1 MNNPGS
7 RMQANQTFRAA
18 ASAGFGLI
26 ELIVGLVIG
35 AVLLLGLSQ
44 VFSTSR
50 NTYQASEGLA
60 RAQENSR
67 FAMDFLQRD
76 VRMAGHMGCVNDIAH
91 FLASPPEL
99 FSHFLDPN
107 DRQPKVNAPVWANA
121 PFDQQFNVAIEGY
134 EATGTTPGNTLN
146 LSGYTDPLGSGAM
159 GAASD
164 WSPSLPAALSTAIVG
179 SGAGKVVKG
188 SDIIVLR
195 FFGSTSA
202 PVTNINLATG
212 AITVPVA
219 PTNFA
224 TLIKANSLYGIA
236 DCTKASVFQ
245 ASTAPNAGGTFTT
258 TTATPLNRS
267 GFLGGEN
274 YVAKELHLYT
284 AQTYVYYIGMGA
296 GGGPSLY
303 RLNFSSG
310 AGVPEELVEGI
321 ENMQLLYGRDTNAG
335 NPDGAID
342 IYQTATDINKLATAD
357 PNVLWAAWRR
367 VGAVRVSF
375 LSRSV
380 DRAATNAAVVSPS
393 VLNVSI
399 TPPANDSRVRQVYTS
414 TIALRNR
421 LFGN

>member
-7 RMQANQTFRAA
+7 RMQANQTLRAP

-26 ELIVGLVIG
+26 ELMIGLVIG
-35 AVLLLGLSQ
+35 SVLLLGLSQ

-76 VRMAGHMGCVNDIAH
+76 VRMAGHMGCVNDLAH
-91 FLASPPEL
+91 FLATPPEL
-99 FSHFLDPN
+99 FSHFLLPA
-107 DRQPKVNAPVWANA
+107 DRQPQVNAPVWANA
-121 PFDQQFNVAIEGY
+121 PFAEQFNVAIEGY
-134 EATGTTPGNTLN
+134 EASGTTPGNTLD

-164 WSPSLPAALSTAIVG
+164 WSPSLPAALSSAIVG
-179 SGAGKVVKG
+179 SGTGKVVKG

-212 AITVPVA
+212 AVTVPVA

-224 TLIKANSLYGIA
+224 ALIKANSLYGIA

-245 ASTAPNAGGTFTT
+245 ASTAPNAGGTFTI
-258 TTATPLNRS
+258 TATGLNLS

-284 AQTYVYYIGMGA
+284 AQTYVYYIGMGV

-342 IYQTATDINKLATAD
+342 IYQTASVINAIGGDLTA
-357 PNVLWAAWRR
+357 VWRR
-367 VGAVRVSF
+367 VGAVRVGF

-380 DRAATNAAVVSPS
+380 DRAATGAAVVSPS

-399 TPPANDSRVRQVYTS
+399 TPPTNDSRVRQVYTS

>member
-7 RMQANQTFRAA
+7 RMQANQTLRVA

-26 ELIVGLVIG
+26 ELMIGLVIG
-35 AVLLLGLSQ
+35 SVLLLGLSQ

-91 FLASPPEL
+91 FLATPPEL
-99 FSHFLDPN
+99 FSHFLTQA
-107 DRQPKVNAPVWANA
+107 DRTTSVGAPVWANA
-121 PFDQQFNVAIEGY
+121 PFAEQFNVAIEGY
-134 EATGTTPGNTLN
+134 EATGTAPGNTLN

-164 WSPSLPAALSTAIVG
+164 WSPSLPAALSSAIVG
-179 SGAGKVVKG
+179 TGTNKVVKG

-224 TLIKANSLYGIA
+224 SLIKANSLYGIA

-258 TTATPLNRS
+258 TATPLNLS

-342 IYQTATDINKLATAD
+342 IYQTASVINAIGGDLTA
-357 PNVLWAAWRR
+357 VWRR
-367 VGAVRVSF
+367 VGAVRVGF

-399 TPPANDSRVRQVYTS
+399 TPPTNDSRVRQVYTS